1 MMTKGSAAAGPFQ
14 FPGSWRGGRALNSYA
29 PASPVGLRL
38 VAAAKVHHVP
48 VQITLHRTRRQA
60 RQWSSTKQTESR
72 GINCQV
78 QLRRFTM
85 TLN

>member
-1 MMTKGSAAAGPFQ
+1 MMTKGSAAAGPFN
-14 FPGSWRGGRALNSYA
+14 FAAAGGAAGALNSYA

-78 QLRRFTM
+78 QLRRFSM